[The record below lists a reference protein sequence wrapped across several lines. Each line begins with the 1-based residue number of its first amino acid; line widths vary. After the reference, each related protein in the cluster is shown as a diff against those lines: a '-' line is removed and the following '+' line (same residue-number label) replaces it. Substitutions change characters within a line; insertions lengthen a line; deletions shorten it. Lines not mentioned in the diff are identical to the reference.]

1 MDIEELA
8 RRVQAIEDAEAVKKL
23 HQRYMDLMDDLRY
36 DEVLDLFTED
46 AAIEVRNSGVKQGPE
61 ARRELYFGLR
71 DMKKGVRDNG
81 HLAIHPDITVNGD
94 TATGTWLV
102 YMLYEDP
109 EGAWVQ
115 GRNEVAYRKEN
126 GGWKFSRLK
135 FTRTLASRPDM
146 YP

>member
-8 RRVQAIEDAEAVKKL
+8 RKVQAIEDAEAVKKL

-36 DEVLDLFTED
+36 DEVLDVFTED
-46 AAIEVRNSGVKQGPE
+46 ASVEVRDSGVLKGTA
-61 ARRELYFGLR
+61 ARKKLYLGLR
-71 DMKKGVRDNG
+71 DMKKGVKDNC
-81 HLAIHPDITVNGD
+81 HFAVHPDITVNGN
-94 TATGTWLV
+94 TATGTWLI

-126 GGWKFSRLK
+126 NTWKISRLK

>member
-1 MDIEELA
+1 MDMEDLA
-8 RRVQAIEDAEAVKKL
+8 RRVRAIEDAEEIKKL

-36 DEVLDLFTED
+36 EEVLDLFTGD
-46 AAIEVRNSGVKQGPE
+46 ATIEVRDSGILRGPE
-61 ARRELYFGLR
+61 ARRKLYFSLR
-71 DMKKGVRDNG
+71 DQKQGVRDNC
-81 HLAIHPDITVNGD
+81 HLAVHPDITVDGD
-94 TATGTWLV
+94 SASGTWLI

-115 GRNEVAYRKEN
+115 GRNEVEYRREN
-126 GGWKFSRLK
+126 GYWKFSRLK

>member
-8 RRVQAIEDAEAVKKL
+8 RRVRAIEDAEAIKKL

-36 DEVLDLFTED
+36 GEVPDLFTED
-46 AAIEVRNSGVKQGPE
+46 AEVDVRGSGPKRGRGEIQK
-61 ARRELYFGLR
+61 LYFGLR
-71 DMKKGVRDNG
+71 DQKKGVRDNC
-81 HLAIHPDITVNGD
+81 HLAVHPDITVNGD
-94 TATGTWLV
+94 TATGTWLI

-115 GRNEVAYRKEN
+115 GRNEVEYRRED
-126 GGWKFSRLK
+126 GRWKIHRLK

>member
-1 MDIEELA
+1 MDIEDLA
-8 RRVQAIEDAEAVKKL
+8 RRVRALEDAEAIKKL

-36 DEVLDLFTED
+36 EDVLDLFTED
-46 AAIEVRNSGVKQGPE
+46 AAIEVRDSGIQQGPD
-61 ARRELYFGLR
+61 ARRALYFGLR
-71 DMKKGVRDNG
+71 DMKHGVKDNS
-81 HLAIHPDITVNGD
+81 HFAVHPDITVNGD
-94 TATGTWLV
+94 TAAGTWLV

-115 GRNEVAYRKEN
+115 GRNDVEYRRDD
-126 GGWKFSRLK
+126 GVWKFSRLR

>member
-1 MDIEELA
+1 MDIQELA
-8 RRVQAIEDAEAVKKL
+8 GRVQAIEDAEAVKKL

-36 DEVLDLFTED
+36 EEVLDLFTED
-46 AAIEVRNSGVKQGPE
+46 ASIEVRDSGVKRGPE
-61 ARRELYFGLR
+61 ERRKLYLGMG
-71 DMKKGVRDNG
+71 DMKKGVKDNC
-81 HLAIHPDITVNGD
+81 HMAIHPDISVSGD

-115 GRNEVAYRKEN
+115 GRNEVDYRKEH
-126 GGWKFSRLK
+126 GVWKIHRLK

>member
-8 RRVQAIEDAEAVKKL
+8 RRVQAIEDTEAVKKL

-36 DEVLDLFTED
+36 GEVLDLFTED
-46 AAIEVRNSGVKQGPE
+46 AAIEVRDSGVLRGPG
-61 ARRELYFGLR
+61 ARRKLYLGLR
-71 DMKKGVRDNG
+71 DQKKGVRDNC
-81 HLAIHPDITVNGD
+81 HFAVHPDITVTGD
-94 TATGTWLV
+94 TAAGTWLV

-115 GRNEVAYRKEN
+115 GRNEVEYRKEA
-126 GGWKFSRLK
+126 GRWKISRLK
-135 FTRTLASRPDM
+135 FTRTLASRPDR